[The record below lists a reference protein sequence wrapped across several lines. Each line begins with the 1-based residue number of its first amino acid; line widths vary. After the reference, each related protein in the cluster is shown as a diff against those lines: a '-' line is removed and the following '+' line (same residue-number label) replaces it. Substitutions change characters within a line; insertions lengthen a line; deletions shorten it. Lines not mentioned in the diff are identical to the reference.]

1 MKRMVFFA
9 VSALAAILLTAPS
22 AAAAP
27 ARGGTFCIPESLWLE
42 GTDGTAIC
50 LAVPTPSITPPFTA
64 FTEQNGS
71 QDAWCLYT
79 QPKYAGAMVRIPPFS
94 RANVFATFASGRPC

>member
-9 VSALAAILLTAPS
+9 VSALAAILLSAPTAS
-22 AAAAP
+22 AS
-27 ARGGTFCIPESLWLE
+27 GGNPVCIPESLRLL
-42 GTDGTAIC
+42 GTDGTSIC

-79 QPKYAGAMVRIPPFS
+79 QPKYADVMVRIPAFS
-94 RANVFATFASGRPC
+94 RVTVFATFASGRPC